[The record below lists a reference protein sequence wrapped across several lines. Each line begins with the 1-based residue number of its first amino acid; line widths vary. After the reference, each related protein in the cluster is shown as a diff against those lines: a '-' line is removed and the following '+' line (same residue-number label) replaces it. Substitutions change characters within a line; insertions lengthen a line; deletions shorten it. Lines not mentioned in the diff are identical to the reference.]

1 MNLTEGLLTILVS
14 EKKPKINIKNKQ
26 INISEE
32 NETKFNR
39 KIKINIIPPKG
50 KISLL

>member
-1 MNLTEGLLTILVS
+1 MNLTEGLLIILIS

-32 NETKFNR
+32 KEIILNK